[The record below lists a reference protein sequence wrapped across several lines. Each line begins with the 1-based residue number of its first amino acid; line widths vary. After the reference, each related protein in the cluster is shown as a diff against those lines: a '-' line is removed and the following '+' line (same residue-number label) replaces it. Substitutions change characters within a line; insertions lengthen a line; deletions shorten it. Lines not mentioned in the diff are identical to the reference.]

1 MNSPTHMNL
10 ASQTDSQQRLT
21 VVANPPVE
29 GERGLTL
36 RLEVD
41 GTDQNC
47 IVLSIEEAR
56 ALSLA
61 IIAVV
66 NKHEQHAYTQ
76 RKQILAPVALQPATR

>member
-1 MNSPTHMNL
+1 MNSPTHLNL
-10 ASQTDSQQRLT
+10 ASLDDSRQRLT
-21 VVANPPVE
+21 VVANPPQE

-36 RLEVD
+36 RLEVGGSD
-41 GTDQNC
+41 RNS

-66 NKHEQHAYTQ
+66 NKHEQHAHTR